1 MQITQTGRRVV
12 NRRGFMYILGW
23 GTRRILGL
31 LTSSLRVL
39 PDFIIIGAQRS
50 GSTSLYNYLIEHPDI
65 LPGLMKEVHFFD
77 NYYHKGVN
85 WYRSFFPL
93 SASIQYLE
101 RAHQRRFITG
111 EATPYYL
118 YYPHAPRRIKAC
130 CPNVKLIAL
139 LRNPV
144 ERAYSH
150 YHHEVR
156 LGIEELPFAEAIER
170 EKSDVPRETAKILE
184 DENYRSFSHQNYSY
198 ISRGIYIEQLEAW
211 NKYFSREK
219 MLVLKSEELFS
230 NPDLILDR
238 TYEFLG
244 ISKKT
249 PTDFQVHNSL
259 DYKDIEP
266 ELYEA
271 LTDYFEPYN
280 HRLYQFLDLN
290 LDWEKT
296 AH

>member
-1 MQITQTGRRVV
+1 
-12 NRRGFMYILGW
+12 MYILGW

-50 GSTSLYNYLIEHPDI
+50 GSTSLYNYLIEHPHI
-65 LPGLMKEVHFFD
+65 HPGLMKEVHFFD
-77 NYYHKGVN
+77 NNYHKGVN

-93 SASIQYLE
+93 SAHIRYLD
-101 RAHQRRFITG
+101 RTHRRRFLTG

-118 YYPHAPRRIKAC
+118 YYPHAPRRIHAT
-130 CPNVKLIAL
+130 CPDVKLIVL

-156 LGIEELPFAEAIER
+156 LGVEDLPFAEAIER
-170 EKSDVPRETAKILE
+170 EKSDVPREVAKILK

-198 ISRGIYIEQLEAW
+198 LSRGIYIEQLEAW
-211 NKYFSREK
+211 KEYFLREK
-219 MLVLKSEELFS
+219 MLILKSEDFFS
-230 NPDLILDR
+230 NPDLVLDR

-244 ISKKT
+244 VSKQT
-249 PTDFQVHNSL
+249 STDFQIHNSL
-259 DYKDIEP
+259 PYRNIEP
-266 ELYEA
+266 EIYES

-280 HRLYQFLDLN
+280 HRLYQFLDMD
-290 LDWEKT
+290 LDWEKL
-296 AH
+296 AL